1 MDIKQLHK
9 HFLSSKGVC
18 TDTRK
23 IEEGCIF
30 FALKGENFDGNS
42 FTQEALTNGAKM
54 VVIDDQDYE
63 IPNKTFLCKNV
74 LHTLQQLATYHRN
87 YLKIPIVSLTGSN
100 GKTTT
105 KELIQV
111 VLSKKYNSIATKGNL
126 NNHIGVPL
134 TLLTFTKETEI
145 GIIEMGANHQGEI
158 AVLSEIAQPDYGYI
172 TNFGKAHL
180 EGFGGFQGVIKGK
193 TELYTFLLNNH
204 KIVFVNG
211 NDPRQLELSEH
222 LKRIVFNGNSKDYQI
237 QLLNA
242 TNQVSVKFN
251 KTEVQTHL
259 IGAYNFSNIA
269 AAIAIGLYFKI
280 SDKDIKIAL
289 ENYIPSMNRSQVIEK
304 NENHI
309 ILDAYNANPTSME
322 AALHNFKNIN
332 ATSKICIL
340 GDMFELGAEAEK
352 EHQAIVE
359 SLNSS
364 SFKEIFL
371 VGENFFKTTC
381 TQTNI
386 KKFATFEIF
395 KKYIEKNPILKS
407 HLLIKGSRG
416 MALERILQVL

>member
-9 HFLSSKGVC
+9 HFLSSQGVC

-158 AVLSEIAQPDYGYI
+158 AILSEIAQPDYGYI

-222 LKRIVFNGNSKDYQI
+222 LKRIVFNGSSKDYQI
-237 QLLNA
+237 QLLDD

-251 KTEVQTHL
+251 KTEVHTHL

-395 KKYIEKNPILKS
+395 KKYIEKNPISKS